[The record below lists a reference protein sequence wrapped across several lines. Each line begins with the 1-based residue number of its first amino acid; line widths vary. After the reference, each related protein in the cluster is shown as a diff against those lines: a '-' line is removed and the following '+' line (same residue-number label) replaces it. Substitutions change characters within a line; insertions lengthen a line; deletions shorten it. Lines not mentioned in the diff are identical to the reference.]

1 MNERFTEM
9 LGVLAH
15 EMRTPIAAILGY
27 QELLSEGIFG
37 EVDERGQ
44 EPLTRIAYSAK
55 QLLYLIDG
63 VQEVMSPAE
72 KRLEINPEYFD
83 PASVLRNCV
92 ENATTDAHGRNV
104 QLAPTDLEQLPRLL
118 GDPDRFCRAI
128 DLALSA
134 AIKVSHGA
142 TIGIDAQAVNG
153 TVQISFAGTALV
165 PGRDDPP
172 ATHLKDKGPGPLTGA
187 GLRLA
192 IVRHLAQQMN
202 GDLSLDD
209 FGTLRMTID
218 PKHQTGTT
226 NFDPK
231 LRPETSTQ

>member
-1 MNERFTEM
+1 LNERFTEM

-44 EPLTRIAYSAK
+44 EPLARIAYSAK

-72 KRLEINPEYFD
+72 KRLEINPEFFD
-83 PASVLRNCV
+83 PAPVLRNCV

-104 QLAPTDLEQLPRLL
+104 HLAPTDLAELPRVH

-153 TVQISFAGTALV
+153 SVQISIAGTALV

-172 ATHLKDKGPGPLTGA
+172 ATHLKNKGAQPLTGA

-192 IVRHLAQQMN
+192 IVRHLAEQMN
-202 GDLSLDD
+202 GDLDLDPS
-209 FGTLRMTID
+209 GTLRI
-218 PKHQTGTT
+218 KI
-226 NFDPK
+226 
-231 LRPETSTQ
+231 RPREPTP

>member
-27 QELLSEGIFG
+27 QELLSDGIFG
-37 EVDERGQ
+37 VIEQRGQ
-44 EPLTRIAYSAK
+44 EPLNRIAYSAR

-63 VQEVMSPAE
+63 VQEVMSPPG
-72 KRLEINPEYFD
+72 KRLETHPQDFD
-83 PASVLRNCV
+83 PEPLLHKCIHNAS
-92 ENATTDAHGRNV
+92 TDAQGRNV
-104 QLAPTDLEQLPRLL
+104 TLAPGIASGLPRLY

-142 TIGIDAQAVNG
+142 SIDVTVVRANG
-153 TVQISFAGTALV
+153 GVQVSLAGTGLV
-165 PGRDDPP
+165 AGRDDPP
-172 ATHLKDKGPGPLTGA
+172 ADHLQDNGGPALTGA

-192 IVRHLAQQMN
+192 IVRYLAEQMQ
-202 GDLSLDD
+202 GGIRLDPSPKGSTLIVR
-209 FGTLRMTID
+209 FG
-218 PKHQTGTT
+218 
-226 NFDPK
+226 
-231 LRPETSTQ
+231 